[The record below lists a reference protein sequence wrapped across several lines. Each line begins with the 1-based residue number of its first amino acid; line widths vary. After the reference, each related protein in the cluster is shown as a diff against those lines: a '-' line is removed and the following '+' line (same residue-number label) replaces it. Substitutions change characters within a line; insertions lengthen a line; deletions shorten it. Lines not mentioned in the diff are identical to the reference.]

1 MTLNP
6 KEAESL
12 TEKIKEVLEG
22 HMEILL
28 AYIWKPLMLKKP
40 NFF

>member
-12 TEKIKEVLEG
+12 IEKIKEVLEG
-22 HMEILL
+22 HKEILL
-28 AYIWKPLMLKKP
+28 AYIFGSYVHSTFGNL
-40 NFF
+40 